1 MGTRVRNLNI
11 DQATSAAQLAN
22 VRELFL
28 EYASSLEISLCFQNF
43 EEELAGLPGKY
54 APPGG
59 RLLLAHNAG
68 QAVGCVALR
77 PLSATE
83 CEMKRLYVRP
93 IARGQHLGHTLASA
107 VIKAACSIGYR
118 CMRLDTLASMKPAI
132 SLYRSVGFR
141 EIPAYYAN
149 PSESAVFMELPLV
162 QQAGTPVRT
171 VQNIAQ

>member
-1 MGTRVRNLNI
+1 V
-11 DQATSAAQLAN
+11 N

-59 RLLLAHNAG
+59 RLLLAQNAE
-68 QAVGCVALR
+68 QVVGCVALR
-77 PLSATE
+77 SLSATD

-93 IARGQHLGHTLASA
+93 VARGQHLGHTLATS
-107 VIKAACSIGYR
+107 VIEAARSIGYR

-141 EIPAYYAN
+141 EIPAYYPN
-149 PSESAVFMELPLV
+149 TSENAVFMELSLV
-162 QQAGTPVRT
+162 QRPGTSVRP